1 MRTWPHSCV
10 SLTASVASNEPDAA
24 SFALG
29 ASVDEQVA
37 QWPEQSLRAKNG
49 LARSSTAGANLK
61 KLSDAELM
69 HRLRSGEQEALAHLF
84 ARYHRLVLNVATR
97 IVRDRGEAEDLMQ
110 DVFFEVYRLV
120 DRFDSAKGTAK
131 GWIVQLAYHK
141 SFNRRR
147 YLALRGAFEERRLTE
162 FDPPDA
168 QSFGSPAGLAQ
179 DVMPLVEKGLMT
191 LSEKQRQTV
200 EAVCFE
206 GLLLSEVAE
215 RTKESLANV
224 RHHYYRGIE
233 KLRSF
238 VKDELADGENR
249 RASLPGGDE

>member
-1 MRTWPHSCV
+1 M
-10 SLTASVASNEPDAA
+10 ASNETTP
-24 SFALG
+24 FLFRPG

-49 LARSSTAGANLK
+49 LAGSGTPGANLK

-84 ARYHRLVLNVATR
+84 ARYHRLVLNVAIR

-110 DVFFEVYRLV
+110 EVFFEVYRLV

-147 YLALRGAFEERRLTE
+147 YLTLRGAFEERRVTE

-168 QSFGSPAGLAQ
+168 QSVESPWGPAQ
-179 DVMPLVEKGLMT
+179 DVMPLVEKGLAA

-238 VKDELADGENR
+238 VKQQLAERENR
-249 RASLPGGDE
+249 RASLPGGEQ